1 MLEEPGMP
9 VKVSKFVV
17 EAADHAAAVL
27 AKIRAATPRI
37 HSITN
42 SVGQQFT
49 ANMLLAAGAVPSM
62 TTSAEE
68 IGDFVTSAQGLL
80 INLGTL
86 DDERRHAIGLTL
98 VAARAKKIPWVL
110 DPVFVDRS
118 PSRLALARTLLQR
131 DPAVVRLNL
140 LEFSALAGGG
150 EDQIRRVAQQNS
162 TVVALTGAADT
173 VTDGRRL
180 ARIENGHVLMSKVT
194 AMGCAGSALVA
205 AALAVE
211 PDAWIA
217 ATGALT
223 VLGIAGEIA
232 ARRSKGPGMF
242 AAAILD
248 AVYEMTAD
256 VIHERARVIA

>member
-1 MLEEPGMP
+1 MP
-9 VKVSKFVV
+9 VKASKFAVD
-17 EAADHAAAVL
+17 AADQAAAIL
-27 AKIRAATPRI
+27 AKIRAEAPRI

-42 SVGQQFT
+42 SVGQGFT

-68 IGDFVTSAQGLL
+68 IGDFVASARAIL

-86 DDERRHAIGLTL
+86 DDERRHAIGLTV
-98 VAARAKKIPWVL
+98 VAARASKIPWVL

-131 DPAVVRLNL
+131 GPAVVRLNR

-150 EDQIRRVAQQNS
+150 EDQVRRVAQQNA
-162 TVVALTGAADT
+162 TVVALTG
-173 VTDGRRL
+173 VTDTIADARRT
-180 ARIENGHVLMSKVT
+180 AQIENGHVLMSKVT

-211 PDAWIA
+211 SDPFVA

-223 VLGIAGEIA
+223 CLGIAGELA
-232 ARRSKGPGMF
+232 AKRCKGPGGF
-242 AAAILD
+242 ASAILD
-248 AVYEMTAD
+248 VVYEMTD
-256 VIHERARVIA
+256 DDIHARARVVT

>member
-1 MLEEPGMP
+1 MA
-9 VKVSKFVV
+9 VKASKFVTYG
-17 EAADHAAAVL
+17 ADHAVSVL
-27 AKIRAATPRI
+27 TKIRSAAPRI

-42 SVGQQFT
+42 SVAQEFT

-68 IGDFVTSAQGLL
+68 IGDFVTGSSALL

-86 DDERRHAIGLTL
+86 DDERRHAIGLTV
-98 VAARAKKIPWVL
+98 VAARASKLPWVL

-118 PSRLALARTLLQR
+118 PSRLGLARTLMQR
-131 DPAVVRLNL
+131 SPTVMRSNHT
-140 LEFSALAGGG
+140 EFTALSGCAAG
-150 EDQIRRVAQQNS
+150 EEQARRAAQQNS
-162 TVVALTGAADT
+162 SVIALTGAVDL

-180 ARIENGHVLMSKVT
+180 ARLENGHPMMARVT

-211 PDAWIA
+211 SDAWIA
-217 ATGALT
+217 AVGALT
-223 VLGIAGEIA
+223 CLGIAGEIA
-232 ARRSKGPGMF
+232 AKRGKGPGTF

-248 AVYEMTAD
+248 AVYEMTD
-256 VIHERARVIA
+256 DMIHERARVSA